1 MAVSESQKRSNRKW
15 DAANMKVAACKLK
28 KTEYA
33 AFQAYAKSRGKTVS
47 GALLDYVRGCI
58 SEDLE
63 QQENI
68 EQDRPSD

>member
-1 MAVSESQKRSNRKW
+1 
-15 DAANMKVAACKLK
+15 MKVAACKLK